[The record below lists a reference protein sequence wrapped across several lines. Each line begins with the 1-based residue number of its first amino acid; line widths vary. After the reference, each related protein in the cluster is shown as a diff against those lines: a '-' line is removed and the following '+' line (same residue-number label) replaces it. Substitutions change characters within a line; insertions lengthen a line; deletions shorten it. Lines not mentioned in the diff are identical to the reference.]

1 MTEAQRESL
10 CALIRQAGA
19 HAQALRDAG
28 LQVDKKARQDFVSQ
42 ADLAVE
48 QEIKGWLQAHF
59 PEEGFLGEESGFEG
73 DDQTV
78 WVLDP
83 VDGTTNFI
91 LGMDYWCISLAR
103 VCQGELSLG
112 IIYAPDRDE
121 FFFAARGEGAYLNG
135 RRLTLREPEPDAVV
149 IGMGRSSRA
158 PASDYARAIDTL
170 LDAGLEYRRFGAGAL
185 MLAHVAAGTIFSNE
199 VSLAVNFQNVT
210 VVAFDFGFDHAV
222 SSHVACFLRRFDRAG
237 FTHVFDCQLD
247 VAIRFSQ
254 RFFAIHHAC
263 ASTFAQLFY
272 QGSGNFSHSK
282 ILGRCGY
289 CPANGQTA

>member
-73 DDQTV
+73 NDQTV

-121 FFFAARGEGAYLNG
+121 FSSPPAAKARISTVGA
-135 RRLTLREPEPDAVV
+135 
-149 IGMGRSSRA
+149 
-158 PASDYARAIDTL
+158 
-170 LDAGLEYRRFGAGAL
+170 
-185 MLAHVAAGTIFSNE
+185 
-199 VSLAVNFQNVT
+199 
-210 VVAFDFGFDHAV
+210 
-222 SSHVACFLRRFDRAG
+222 
-237 FTHVFDCQLD
+237 
-247 VAIRFSQ
+247 
-254 RFFAIHHAC
+254 
-263 ASTFAQLFY
+263 
-272 QGSGNFSHSK
+272 
-282 ILGRCGY
+282 
-289 CPANGQTA
+289 

>member
-10 CALIRQAGA
+10 CALIRQAGT

-112 IIYAPDRDE
+112 IIYAPI
-121 FFFAARGEGAYLNG
+121 A
-135 RRLTLREPEPDAVV
+135 
-149 IGMGRSSRA
+149 M
-158 PASDYARAIDTL
+158 
-170 LDAGLEYRRFGAGAL
+170 
-185 MLAHVAAGTIFSNE
+185 
-199 VSLAVNFQNVT
+199 
-210 VVAFDFGFDHAV
+210 
-222 SSHVACFLRRFDRAG
+222 
-237 FTHVFDCQLD
+237 
-247 VAIRFSQ
+247 
-254 RFFAIHHAC
+254 
-263 ASTFAQLFY
+263 
-272 QGSGNFSHSK
+272 NFSSP
-282 ILGRCGY
+282 
-289 CPANGQTA
+289 PAAKARISTVGA

>member
-10 CALIRQAGA
+10 CALIRRAGA

-28 LQVDKKARQDFVSQ
+28 LQVDKKSAPEDFVSQ

-73 DDQTV
+73 NDQTV

-103 VCQGELSLG
+103 VCRGELSLG

-185 MLAHVAAGTIFSNE
+185 MLAHVAAGQLHAYYEAHMNSWDA
-199 VSLAVNFQNVT
+199 LAGMLLIEEAGGTCN
-210 VVAFDFGFDHAV
+210 AFLANAG
-222 SSHVACFLRRFDRAG
+222 LRRGNLVLAG
-237 FTHVFDCQLD
+237 
-247 VAIRFSQ
+247 
-254 RFFAIHHAC
+254 C
-263 ASTFAQLFY
+263 ASVQPRLAALLA
-272 QGSGNFSHSK
+272 K
-282 ILGRCGY
+282 
-289 CPANGQTA
+289 

>member
-135 RRLTLREPEPDAVV
+135 RRLTLREP
-149 IGMGRSSRA
+149 
-158 PASDYARAIDTL
+158 
-170 LDAGLEYRRFGAGAL
+170 GAL
-185 MLAHVAAGTIFSNE
+185 MLAHVAAGQLHAYYEAHMNSWDA
-199 VSLAVNFQNVT
+199 LAGMLLIEEAGGTCN
-210 VVAFDFGFDHAV
+210 AFLANAG
-222 SSHVACFLRRFDRAG
+222 LRRGNLVLAG
-237 FTHVFDCQLD
+237 
-247 VAIRFSQ
+247 
-254 RFFAIHHAC
+254 C
-263 ASTFAQLFY
+263 ASVQPRLAALLA
-272 QGSGNFSHSK
+272 K
-282 ILGRCGY
+282 
-289 CPANGQTA
+289 

>member
-91 LGMDYWCISLAR
+91 LGMDYWCISL
-103 VCQGELSLG
+103 C
-112 IIYAPDRDE
+112 
-121 FFFAARGEGAYLNG
+121 
-135 RRLTLREPEPDAVV
+135 
-149 IGMGRSSRA
+149 
-158 PASDYARAIDTL
+158 ARASCRS
-170 LDAGLEYRRFGAGAL
+170 A
-185 MLAHVAAGTIFSNE
+185 S
-199 VSLAVNFQNVT
+199 
-210 VVAFDFGFDHAV
+210 
-222 SSHVACFLRRFDRAG
+222 
-237 FTHVFDCQLD
+237 FTPPI
-247 VAIRFSQ
+247 AM
-254 RFFAIHHAC
+254 
-263 ASTFAQLFY
+263 
-272 QGSGNFSHSK
+272 NFSSP
-282 ILGRCGY
+282 
-289 CPANGQTA
+289 PAAKARISTVGA

>member
-28 LQVDKKARQDFVSQ
+28 LQVDKKSRQDFVSQ

-48 QEIKGWLQAHF
+48 QQIKGWLQAHF
-59 PEEGFLGEESGFEG
+59 PQEGFLGEESGFAG
-73 DDQTV
+73 DEQTV

-103 VCQGELSLG
+103 VCQAELTLG

-121 FFFAARGEGAYLNG
+121 LFFAGRGEGAYLNG
-135 RRLTLREPEPDAVV
+135 QRLTLREPDPDAVV
-149 IGMGRSSRA
+149 VGMGRSSRA
-158 PASDYARAIDTL
+158 PASDYAQAIATL

-185 MLAHVAAGTIFSNE
+185 MLAHVAAGQLHAYYEAHMNSWDA
-199 VSLAVNFQNVT
+199 LA
-210 VVAFDFGFDHAV
+210 GM
-222 SSHVACFLRRFDRAG
+222 LLIEEAG
-237 FTHVFDCQLD
+237 ES
-247 VAIRFSQ
+247 AMRFSPMRVCGEATSCWRAAQ
-254 RFFAIHHAC
+254 
-263 ASTFAQLFY
+263 ASSRGWRPCWRNNATPPAAGRRRGLTTARV
-272 QGSGNFSHSK
+272 
-282 ILGRCGY
+282 RCGEY
-289 CPANGQTA
+289 YSDSA

>member
-1 MTEAQRESL
+1 MRLDSPG
-10 CALIRQAGA
+10 RRPR
-19 HAQALRDAG
+19 QALRDAG

-112 IIYAPDRDE
+112 IIYAPI
-121 FFFAARGEGAYLNG
+121 A
-135 RRLTLREPEPDAVV
+135 
-149 IGMGRSSRA
+149 M
-158 PASDYARAIDTL
+158 
-170 LDAGLEYRRFGAGAL
+170 
-185 MLAHVAAGTIFSNE
+185 
-199 VSLAVNFQNVT
+199 
-210 VVAFDFGFDHAV
+210 
-222 SSHVACFLRRFDRAG
+222 
-237 FTHVFDCQLD
+237 
-247 VAIRFSQ
+247 
-254 RFFAIHHAC
+254 
-263 ASTFAQLFY
+263 
-272 QGSGNFSHSK
+272 NFSSP
-282 ILGRCGY
+282 
-289 CPANGQTA
+289 PAAKARISTVGA

>member
-135 RRLTLREPEPDAVV
+135 QRLTLRGARQMRCDRCRVKCKAR
-149 IGMGRSSRA
+149 GDCGD
-158 PASDYARAIDTL
+158 ASDDRCRRHARQPQVADHKLSAARHKRAAQGKNHPWFHPRLRHNHSARRT
-170 LDAGLEYRRFGAGAL
+170 YRNIGKHHRP
-185 MLAHVAAGTIFSNE
+185 
-199 VSLAVNFQNVT
+199 
-210 VVAFDFGFDHAV
+210 DGF
-222 SSHVACFLRRFDRAG
+222 
-237 FTHVFDCQLD
+237 
-247 VAIRFSQ
+247 
-254 RFFAIHHAC
+254 
-263 ASTFAQLFY
+263 
-272 QGSGNFSHSK
+272 
-282 ILGRCGY
+282 
-289 CPANGQTA
+289 